1 MRALEQAALENLAMK
16 GPVKMLQNG
25 GAALWSLIESTSDSD
40 SEGMSICVCERER
53 ERVCVCVCVCLCV
66 CACVCVRACV
76 SAWVSV

>member
-40 SEGMSICVCERER
+40 SEGMYICVFFF
-53 ERVCVCVCVCLCV
+53 VWV
-66 CACVCVRACV
+66 CACVDILNVGLYPFV
-76 SAWVSV
+76 FSSAGVDG

>member
-40 SEGMSICVCERER
+40 SEGMCICVFF
-53 ERVCVCVCVCLCV
+53 CVWV
-66 CACVCVRACV
+66 CACVDILNVGLYPFV
-76 SAWVSV
+76 FSSAGVDG